1 MDKKHLPF
9 PRGSTLNE
17 DGLLTLTGTEFAAL
31 EGTIYEVPDTV
42 HNTGR
47 TVLLRLVRNGSGN
60 AITVARKGIE
70 FSTAASKD
78 WGGVAAGIC
87 NTAGA
92 VGKPIDDAYTVGKS
106 IADDDY
112 FYVVEA
118 GPCYIVTEASSVN
131 LAAGASVAFDNTGA
145 VNGAAATE
153 AEFIVGVLDAASTDE
168 STNVLVWVEPG
179 IKPAN
184 PVDSVGT

>member
-42 HNTGR
+42 HGTGR
-47 TVLLRLVRNGSGN
+47 TVLLRLVRNGNAS
-60 AITVARKGIE
+60 AITVARKGVE
-70 FSTAASKD
+70 FSVAATTN

-87 NTAGA
+87 DTAGA
-92 VGKPIDDAYTVGKS
+92 VGKPIDDAYATGKS
-106 IADDDY
+106 IAANDY

-118 GPCYIVTEASSVN
+118 GPCYIVSEASSVN
-131 LAAGASVAFDNTGA
+131 LAAGAAVALDNTGA
-145 VNGAAATE
+145 ANGAAATE
-153 AEFIVGVLDAASTDE
+153 TEFIVGVADAAST
-168 STNVLVWVEPG
+168 STATNLLVWVEPG
-179 IKPAN
+179 IKPAAAA
-184 PVDSVGT
+184 S